1 MEHDDLWNMPKRP
14 RGRPLGTGENGDL
27 ITLMRIVRFRQRDAD
42 LSITRAVKR
51 LDRDASDA
59 DVRRI
64 RRKWRARGES
74 IAARIDLIED
84 TLALS
89 SLPCSREAS
98 RALLELLEALPER
111 QKYDRLDATTIIAL
125 ACSIR
130 FPTLLDEL
138 TAVAANPALGM
149 VRRLGR
155 GRKFNKSG

>member
-1 MEHDDLWNMPKRP
+1 MEHEDLWRMPKRS
-14 RGRPLGTGENGDL
+14 RGRPPGTGENGDL
-27 ITLMRIVRFRQRDAD
+27 IALMQIARLRERDAG

-51 LDRDASDA
+51 LIRNASDA

-74 IAARIDLIED
+74 IAARIDHFQD
-84 TLALS
+84 TLALA
-89 SLPCSREAS
+89 SLPCSNEAL
-98 RALLELLEALPER
+98 RALLERLEALPDR
-111 QKYDRLDATTIIAL
+111 QGHERLDATTIIAL

-138 TAVAANPALGM
+138 DAVLANPALGL

-155 GRKFNKSG
+155 GRKFN